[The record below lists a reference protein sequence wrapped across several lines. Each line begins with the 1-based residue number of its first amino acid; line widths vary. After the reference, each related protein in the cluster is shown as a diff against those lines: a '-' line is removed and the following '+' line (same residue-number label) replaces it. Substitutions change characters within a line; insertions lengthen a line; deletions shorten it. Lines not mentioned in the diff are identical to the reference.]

1 MLCKAQTYPWR
12 DHERPSLDSIEEC
25 AQQRIDAHGLLTGTG
40 VRFIEAEHAGNS
52 RESSEEAALIAAA
65 IPDLLRGTVTLADN
79 TTRRLRPEDLMVVT
93 PYNAQV
99 RCLTERLPEGVRVGT
114 VDKFQGQEAQVV
126 FFSMAT
132 SSGAEAPRN
141 VEFLYSR
148 NRLNV
153 AVSCARCLAVL
164 VCNPELLHLE
174 PRSIEQMRLA
184 NALCRLVELAQSLDA

>member
-40 VRFIEAEHAGNS
+40 VRFIEAEHAGNT